1 MVSFCDVQSNR
12 RLMKCISKKDGKCYL
27 FIGKRPSIVKVFKQI
42 NKNKK
47 GGKESLFELSD
58 ENITELYAYLKND
71 TDTIPNMDEMKEYI
85 IEGTGLEKYESFQFI
100 LDELNDDDTNE
111 IILDKICFAEFRRY
125 SLISLLRSSQ
135 TESRPKVH
143 SLELMV
149 SRWCT

>member
-12 RLMKCISKKDGKCYL
+12 RLMKCISKKDDKCYL

-58 ENITELYAYLKND
+58 ENITELYVYLKND

-85 IEGTGLEKYESFQFI
+85 IEGTGLEKYVSFQFI

-111 IILDKICFAEFRRY
+111 IILDKICFHCY
-125 SLISLLRSSQ
+125 PKS
-135 TESRPKVH
+135 ESMIIPY
-143 SLELMV
+143 LYA
-149 SRWCT
+149 WY